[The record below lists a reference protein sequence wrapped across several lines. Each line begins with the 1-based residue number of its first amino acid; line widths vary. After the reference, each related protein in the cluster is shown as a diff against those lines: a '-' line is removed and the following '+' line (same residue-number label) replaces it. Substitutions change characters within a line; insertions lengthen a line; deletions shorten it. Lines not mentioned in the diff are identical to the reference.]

1 MFITDNDLIEV
12 VLYHKKSGHRYI
24 AYTQKEFNDAKLK
37 DEEKT
42 KNSKLNVKMFSL
54 TWGMYNALQ
63 EEAMVDNGSGD
74 RQFNFK
80 VYKEN
85 RLRKLIK
92 EWDAKK
98 DDKPV
103 PVNEKSLSMLSPSI
117 AEAILR
123 AYDEESM
130 LSDDEEGK
138 L

>member
-1 MFITDNDLIEV
+1 MFITDNDLVEV
-12 VLYHKKSGHRYI
+12 NLFHRKSGHRYI
-24 AYTQKEFNDAKLK
+24 AYTKKEFDKAPLK
-37 DEEKT
+37 DDEKT
-42 KNSKLNVKMFSL
+42 KYSKLCVKMYQL

-63 EEAMVDNGSGD
+63 EEAMVDAGNGD

-85 RLRKLIK
+85 RLKKLIK

-98 DDKPV
+98 DEKLV
-103 PVNEKSLSMLSPSI
+103 PVNEKTLSMLSPSI

-130 LSDDEEGK
+130 LTEEEEGK

>member
-1 MFITDNDLIEV
+1 MFITDNDLVEV
-12 VLYHKKSGHRYI
+12 NLFYRKSGHRYI
-24 AYTQKEFNDAKLK
+24 AYTKKEFDKVNFKE
-37 DEEKT
+37 EEKV
-42 KNSKLNVKMFSL
+42 KYSKLTVKMFSL

-63 EEAMVDNGSGD
+63 EEAMVDTGNGD

-98 DDKPV
+98 EDKSV
-103 PVNEKSLSMLSPSI
+103 PVNEKTLSMLSPI
-117 AEAILR
+117 VAEAILR
-123 AYDEESM
+123 AYDEEETVSEE
-130 LSDDEEGK
+130 EEGK